1 MFMDSKNHSKQ
12 KGLFHRLKVGLS
24 KTQSHFSQSLDRL
37 LQGKKRIDQELIQD
51 LEEVLITADIGIKST
66 VDLIDCI
73 QGLFTRNQLNDST
86 AIQEQLK
93 EEIYKILHEQ
103 EQPLEI
109 PNMSP
114 FVIMVI
120 GVNGS
125 GKTTTIA
132 KIARKIMLQGRSVL
146 LVAADTF
153 RAAAIEQ
160 LEIWGQRVGASIIKQ
175 RRGGD
180 PSAVVYD
187 GLHAAKSRNVDSVII
202 DTAGRLHTKVN
213 LMEELKKVCRV
224 ANRVIPAAPHE
235 ILLVLDATTGQNGL
249 AQARLFHEAL
259 GVTGI
264 AVTKM
269 DGTSKGGILVAIS
282 RELMIPLRYIGIGE
296 GMDDLIEFDARAFVD
311 AIL

>member
-1 MFMDSKNHSKQ
+1 MNSKNHSAQ
-12 KGLFHRLKVGLS
+12 KGLFHRLKAGLS
-24 KTQSHFSQSLDRL
+24 KTQSYFGQNLERL
-37 LQGKKRIDQELIQD
+37 LRKKKIDQEFIQD
-51 LEEVLITADIGIKST
+51 LEEVLITADIGFKSAM
-66 VDLIDCI
+66 DLIDRV
-73 QGLFTRNQLNDST
+73 QGELTRRQLTDST
-86 AIQEQLK
+86 AVQGQLK
-93 EEIYKILHEQ
+93 EEIYKILREQ
-103 EQPLEI
+103 ERPLEI
-109 PNMSP
+109 SDTFP

-132 KIARKIMLQGRSVL
+132 KMARKIKHEGRSVL

-160 LEIWGQRVGASIIKQ
+160 LEIWGRRVGTDVIKQ
-175 RRGGD
+175 RQGGD

-187 GLHAAKSRNVDSVII
+187 GLHAAKARNLDTVII
-202 DTAGRLHTKVN
+202 DTAGRLHTKAN

-224 ANRVIPAAPHE
+224 ANRVVPGAPHE

-269 DGTSKGGILVAIS
+269 DGTSRGGILVAIS

-296 GMDDLIEFDARAFVD
+296 AMDDLIEFDARAFVD

>member
-1 MFMDSKNHSKQ
+1 MLKNSKDQPNQ
-12 KGLFHRLKVGLS
+12 KGFFNRLKAGLS
-24 KTQSHFSQSLDRL
+24 KTQAYFSQGFGRL
-37 LQGKKRIDQELIQD
+37 FQGKKKINEELIQQ
-51 LEEVLITADIGIKST
+51 LEEVLITADIGVRSTMELIGSVQKSLTYGQLIDST
-66 VDLIDCI
+66 V
-73 QGLFTRNQLNDST
+73 
-86 AIQEQLK
+86 IQEQLK
-93 EEIYKILHEQ
+93 EEIFKILYNNAH
-103 EQPLEI
+103 PLEI
-109 PNMSP
+109 PESFP
-114 FVIMVI
+114 FVIVVI

-132 KIARKIMLQGRSVL
+132 KMARKIMGQGRSVL

-160 LEIWGQRVGASIIKQ
+160 LEIWGQRVGVDVMKQ
-175 RRGGD
+175 RQGGD
-180 PSAVVYD
+180 PAAVVYD
-187 GLHAAKSRNVDSVII
+187 ALNAARSRKIEVVVI
-202 DTAGRLHTKVN
+202 DTAGRLHTKAN
-213 LMEELKKVCRV
+213 LMEELKKLCRV
-224 ANRVIPAAPHE
+224 ANRVIPGAPHE

-264 AVTKM
+264 AVTKL

-282 RELMIPLRYIGIGE
+282 KELMIPLRYIGIGE

>member
-1 MFMDSKNHSKQ
+1 
-12 KGLFHRLKVGLS
+12 LR
-24 KTQSHFSQSLDRL
+24 
-37 LQGKKRIDQELIQD
+37 KKKIDQEFIQD
-51 LEEVLITADIGIKST
+51 LEEVLITADIGFKSAM
-66 VDLIDCI
+66 DLIDRV
-73 QGLFTRNQLNDST
+73 QGELTRRQLTDST
-86 AIQEQLK
+86 AVQGQLK
-93 EEIYKILHEQ
+93 EEIYKILREQ
-103 EQPLEI
+103 ERPLEI
-109 PNMSP
+109 SDTFP

-132 KIARKIMLQGRSVL
+132 KMARKIKHEGRSVL

-160 LEIWGQRVGASIIKQ
+160 LEIWGRRVGTDVIKQ
-175 RRGGD
+175 RQGGD

-187 GLHAAKSRNVDSVII
+187 GLHAAKARNLDTVII
-202 DTAGRLHTKVN
+202 DTAGRLHTKAN

-224 ANRVIPAAPHE
+224 ANRVVPGAPHE

-269 DGTSKGGILVAIS
+269 DGTSRGGILVAIS

-296 GMDDLIEFDARAFVD
+296 AMDDLIEFDARAFVD